1 MAREKDDADRPLMDL
16 DVDEEKGQGP
26 RMVQTTVAVEGM
38 TCGACTSAIEGGF
51 KNRDGVTSFTVSLI
65 TERAVAVHD
74 ADKVSAEKIAEIIED
89 RGFDARLVSSDPVR
103 GAAQQRQKKK
113 TAGKKEQGSSRLVQT
128 TVAVE
133 GMTCGAC
140 TSAIEGGFKNVAGV
154 QSFTVSLI
162 TERAVA
168 IHDPG
173 MLSAERVAEI
183 IEDRGFDARLI
194 SSEAVGG
201 TGEQATNMAT
211 TTVAVEGMT
220 CGACTSSVEGGFKN
234 VAGVVSFTV
243 SLVMERA
250 VAVHDPSVISPEKVA
265 EIIEDCGFG
274 AKIISTAMSGDDSEK
289 NAKIDTVIFKIFGL
303 NSAEDAVA
311 LENALSAHQGVCD
324 VAVTFENS
332 RAKIEYFISL
342 TGVRNLVEIVE
353 SHNLNALMADME
365 DNNAQL
371 ESLAKTK
378 EITEWRKAFQ
388 FSVGFAVPVFFI
400 SMIIPMFFKGVDQ
413 YLGAY
418 ELPIPGLF
426 VGDLVCLAL
435 TIPVQFGVGARF
447 YRSAFKSLRHGSA
460 TMDVLVV
467 LGTSAAFFFSILAMV
482 MSILCPPHSKPS
494 TVFDT
499 STMLITFITLGRY
512 LENRAKGQTSKA
524 LSRLM
529 SLAPSMATIYVNP
542 EKAGIQ
548 SDASNDNTDTAEE
561 RTIPTELIQVGD
573 IVIVRPGEKIP
584 ADGGVVTGESYV
596 DESMVTGEAMP
607 ILKRKGEMLIGG
619 TVNGAGRL
627 DFRVTRAGRDTQL
640 AQIVKLVQEAQTSRA
655 PIQRIADIVAGY
667 FVPSVICLGLVTF
680 IGWMVLAHVL
690 KNPPAIFKQAASG
703 GTFMVCLKLC
713 ISVIVFACPCALGL
727 STPTAVMVGTG
738 VGAEQGILV
747 KGGAALETAT
757 RITQVVLD
765 KTGTLTVGHMTAT
778 LSKRAGSWGSSRRET
793 ELWWLL
799 VGITEAG
806 SEHPV
811 GRAITSAAREA
822 LGLGPEGVLDGSI
835 GEFKAVVGRGVEAMV
850 KPASE
855 RTNYK
860 VLIGNTKYLE
870 ENSVVVPIEAERQ
883 AKGLGASQVDEDGK
897 VKGRTYVFVS
907 IDGEYS
913 GLIALSD
920 EVKKDARYAVDALR
934 RLGVKIAMVTG
945 DQMVTALQVA
955 KEVGID
961 ADMVWADVS
970 PDEKQDIVKNMK
982 MQGEIVAM
990 VGDGINDSPALAT
1003 ANVGIAMAS
1012 GTDVAMEAADIVLM
1026 RPQSLLDIPAA
1037 LHLARTIFTRIKL
1050 NLVWACC
1057 YNLIG
1062 LPFAMGF
1069 FLPVGLH
1076 LHPMAAG
1083 AAMAASSVSVVGSS
1097 LLLRLWK
1104 RPRWMTVEGMEAEEK
1119 RAAGRVKGT
1128 GRWLRWGWWR
1138 SAQKGYV
1145 PLADLGDV

>member
-1 MAREKDDADRPLMDL
+1 MANRLC
-16 DVDEEKGQGP
+16 VG
-26 RMVQTTVAVEGM
+26 
-38 TCGACTSAIEGGF
+38 TC
-51 KNRDGVTSFTVSLI
+51 R
-65 TERAVAVHD
+65 
-74 ADKVSAEKIAEIIED
+74 
-89 RGFDARLVSSDPVR
+89 
-103 GAAQQRQKKK
+103 
-113 TAGKKEQGSSRLVQT
+113 
-128 TVAVE
+128 
-133 GMTCGAC
+133 
-140 TSAIEGGFKNVAGV
+140 
-154 QSFTVSLI
+154 
-162 TERAVA
+162 
-168 IHDPG
+168 
-173 MLSAERVAEI
+173 
-183 IEDRGFDARLI
+183 
-194 SSEAVGG
+194 
-201 TGEQATNMAT
+201 
-211 TTVAVEGMT
+211 
-220 CGACTSSVEGGFKN
+220 
-234 VAGVVSFTV
+234 
-243 SLVMERA
+243 
-250 VAVHDPSVISPEKVA
+250 
-265 EIIEDCGFG
+265 IEDCGFG
-274 AKIISTAMSGDDSEK
+274 AKIISTAMSGGNDDSEK

-303 NSAEDAVA
+303 NSGEDAVA

-324 VAVTFENS
+324 AAVTFENS
-332 RAKIEYFISL
+332 RAKIEYFTSL

-426 VGDLVCLAL
+426 VGDLVCLVL
-435 TIPVQFGVGARF
+435 TVPVQFGVGARF

-529 SLAPSMATIYVNP
+529 SLAPSMATIYVDP

-548 SDASNDNTDTAEE
+548 ADASTDNTNTAEE

-584 ADGGVVTGESYV
+584 ADGSVVTGESYV

-655 PIQRIADIVAGY
+655 PIQRMADIVAGY

-778 LSKRAGSWGSSRRET
+778 LSKRAGTWGSSRRET

-835 GEFKAVVGRGVEAMV
+835 GEFRAVVGRGVEAMV

-855 RTNYK
+855 RANYK

-870 ENSVVVPIEAERQ
+870 ENSVVVPVEAERQ

-897 VKGRTYVFVS
+897 VKGRTYVFVA
-907 IDGEYS
+907 IDGEYA

-934 RLGVKIAMVTG
+934 RLGVKIAMVG
-945 DQMVTALQVA
+945 F
-955 KEVGID
+955 
-961 ADMVWADVS
+961 W
-970 PDEKQDIVKNMK
+970 
-982 MQGEIVAM
+982 
-990 VGDGINDSPALAT
+990 
-1003 ANVGIAMAS
+1003 
-1012 GTDVAMEAADIVLM
+1012 
-1026 RPQSLLDIPAA
+1026 
-1037 LHLARTIFTRIKL
+1037 F
-1050 NLVWACC
+1050 
-1057 YNLIG
+1057 
-1062 LPFAMGF
+1062 FFFF
-1069 FLPVGLH
+1069 FLVDVRGFERDFF
-1076 LHPMAAG
+1076 
-1083 AAMAASSVSVVGSS
+1083 VS
-1097 LLLRLWK
+1097 
-1104 RPRWMTVEGMEAEEK
+1104 
-1119 RAAGRVKGT
+1119 
-1128 GRWLRWGWWR
+1128 
-1138 SAQKGYV
+1138 
-1145 PLADLGDV
+1145 